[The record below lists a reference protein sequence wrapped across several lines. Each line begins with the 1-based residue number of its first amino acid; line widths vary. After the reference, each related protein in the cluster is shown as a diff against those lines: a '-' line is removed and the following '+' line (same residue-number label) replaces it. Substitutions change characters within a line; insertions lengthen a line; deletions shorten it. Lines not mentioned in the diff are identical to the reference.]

1 MPPTTTMTRT
11 VMKSDSQLQQDV
23 LRELKWDPRV
33 RETEVGVSVKQ
44 GTVTLSGIVDHYA
57 KKIAA
62 ANAAH
67 RVLGVRDVANDL
79 VVKIPGVGSRTD
91 PEIAESV
98 RMALKWDEFVPEE
111 QIQTT
116 VSSGVVT
123 LDGTVSTWAQRED
136 AARVVERISGVLGVV
151 NNLVVKVAATD
162 PDRVREAIEQAL
174 ERRAERES
182 KKIDVAVR
190 DGTVV
195 LTGSTRSWGERRA
208 VERAAGFAPGVKRV
222 DSRLVIDPYS

>member
-1 MPPTTTMTRT
+1 MPPSTTMTRT
-11 VMKSDSQLQQDV
+11 VLKSDSQLQQDV

-62 ANAAH
+62 ASAAH

-123 LDGTVSTWAQRED
+123 LDGTVATWAQRED
-136 AARVVERISGVLGVV
+136 AVRVVERISGVLGVV
-151 NNLVVKVAATD
+151 NNLVVKAAATD